1 MIKKTALLILVIL
14 FGINSYAQKKSKEE
28 VVELMAEDT
37 CECIAKKKI
46 KKTDTTEEKEMA
58 LGLCLLQSFNAHK
71 GKSKYYKKK
80 TLDDMEEVGE
90 DIGLVMAGMCA
101 EDFLSIFSSEELVD
115 IMNEDDEDLDSD
127 SSNDSNLTIEVE
139 LISMNND
146 AISYI
151 EAKDD
156 FDKTHIFLI
165 TEEFEGYE
173 LLKKSN
179 FGKFYMVTFKEKEF
193 FDLSEKQYITKK
205 VITKLE
211 TL

>member
-1 MIKKTALLILVIL
+1 MIKKTALLLLVIL

-28 VVELMAEDT
+28 VVELMAEDA
-37 CECIAKKKI
+37 CECIAKKKL
-46 KKTDTTEEKEMA
+46 KKSDTTEEKEMA

-71 GKSKYYKKK
+71 NKSKHYKKK
-80 TLDDMEEVGE
+80 TLDDMEEIGE

-115 IMNEDDEDLDSD
+115 IINDEDEDLG
-127 SSNDSNLTIEVE
+127 SSNASGLTIEVE

-165 TEEFEGYE
+165 TDEFEGYE

-179 FGKFYMVTFKEKEF
+179 FGKFYMITFKEEEF

-211 TL
+211 EL

>member
-1 MIKKTALLILVIL
+1 MKKNTLLILVIL
-14 FGINSYAQKKSKEE
+14 FGVNSYAQKKSKEE

-46 KKTDTTEEKEMA
+46 SKTDKMEDKEVA
-58 LGLCLLQSFNAHK
+58 LGLCLIESFNAHK
-71 GKSKYYKKK
+71 SKSKYYSKK
-80 TLDDMEEVGE
+80 TLEDIEEVGE
-90 DIGLVMAGMCA
+90 DVGVAMAGICV

-115 IMNEDDEDLDSD
+115 IVSDDDDDVGLDD
-127 SSNDSNLTIEVE
+127 STDIGLTIEVE

-146 AISYI
+146 VISYF

-179 FGKFYMVTFKEKEF
+179 FGKSYTVTFKEVEL

-211 TL
+211 AL

>member
-1 MIKKTALLILVIL
+1 MIKKTALLLLVIL

-71 GKSKYYKKK
+71 NKSKHYKKK

-115 IMNEDDEDLDSD
+115 IINDEDKDLG
-127 SSNDSNLTIEVE
+127 SSNASGLTIEVE

-165 TEEFEGYE
+165 TDEFEGYE

-179 FGKFYMVTFKEKEF
+179 FGKFYTVTFKEEEF

-211 TL
+211 AL